1 MQRKLLFML
10 YFKKTNLIINIAA
23 NLFTSRVRNI
33 QIIIRFCM
41 QIYILIRKVLI
52 SKAIDVKD
60 VVYKNIK
67 MQKGVSK
74 LRKNK
79 NTVNTDI
86 NTCMYTKI

>member
-1 MQRKLLFML
+1 MQ
-10 YFKKTNLIINIAA
+10 
-23 NLFTSRVRNI
+23 V
-33 QIIIRFCM
+33 
-41 QIYILIRKVLI
+41 YILIRKVLI
-52 SKAIDVKD
+52 SKAIDVKN

-74 LRKNK
+74 KRKK